1 MWAWAKEIGSSS
13 KSAAISTLPSHPP
26 RTRGGTTGR
35 KGTSLATGVLW
46 LDRVCTMVV
55 DMNVAINP
63 DVRPPVVR
71 LRGVTRTYQRAG
83 VPVHALRGIDLD
95 VGDGEVVVLMGP
107 SGCGKTTLLH
117 ILGGLDRADGGEV
130 DVAGTDLTD
139 AAQGALDRL
148 RQRDVGIVLQSDNLL
163 STASARDQVAL
174 RLLARGEGWR
184 AARAEADRLLSLVG
198 LADRV
203 HHRPAQLSGGEQQRV
218 AFARALAGGPRLIL
232 ADEPTGELDSDTTR
246 GILALIDITNRDLG
260 CAFVIATHDPLLAT
274 AGHRVVRMRD
284 GSVLP

>member
-1 MWAWAKEIGSSS
+1 MNSSTPTDNDSTTSTTSTAADAVAW
-13 KSAAISTLPSHPP
+13 
-26 RTRGGTTGR
+26 
-35 KGTSLATGVLW
+35 
-46 LDRVCTMVV
+46 
-55 DMNVAINP
+55 
-63 DVRPPVVR
+63 
-71 LRGVTRTYQRAG
+71 LRGVTRTYQRSG
-83 VPVHALRGIDLD
+83 SPVGALRGVDLT
-95 VGDGEVVVLMGP
+95 VAPGEVVVLMGP

-117 ILGGLDRADGGEV
+117 ILGGLDRADGGDV
-130 DVAGTDLTD
+130 MVAGLDLRS
-139 AAQGALDRL
+139 ASESQLDRL
-148 RQRDVGIVLQSDNLL
+148 RQREVGMVLQSDNLL
-163 STASARDQVAL
+163 STANARDQVAL

-184 AARAEADRLLSLVG
+184 AARTEADRLLSLVG

-203 HHRPAQLSGGEQQRV
+203 HHRPAQMSGGEQQRV

-274 AGHRVVRMRD
+274 ASHRVVRMRD